1 MDLRDDIYILKIIKS
16 IYQLQVNIDTY
27 IKYRLSKESK
37 NNHDLINVYILLMK
51 LYSKITT

>member
-37 NNHDLINVYILLMK
+37 NNQDLINVYILLMK
-51 LYSKITT
+51 LYSKITM

>member
-16 IYQLQVNIDTY
+16 IYQLQVNTDTY

-37 NNHDLINVYILLMK
+37 NNQDLINVYILLMK
-51 LYSKITT
+51 LYSKITK

>member
-1 MDLRDDIYILKIIKS
+1 MDLRDDIYILKILKS

-37 NNHDLINVYILLMK
+37 NNQE
-51 LYSKITT
+51 SKNKAPIRISEYKK

>member
-16 IYQLQVNIDTY
+16 IYQLQVNTDTY

-37 NNHDLINVYILLMK
+37 NNQDSINVYILLMK
-51 LYSKITT
+51 LYSKITM

>member
-37 NNHDLINVYILLMK
+37 NNQDLINVYILLMK
-51 LYSKITT
+51 LYSKITK

>member
-16 IYQLQVNIDTY
+16 IYQLQVNTDTY

-37 NNHDLINVYILLMK
+37 NNQDSINVYILLMK
-51 LYSKITT
+51 LYSKITK

>member
-16 IYQLQVNIDTY
+16 IYQLQVNTDTY

-37 NNHDLINVYILLMK
+37 NNLINVYILLMK
-51 LYSKITT
+51 LYSKITK